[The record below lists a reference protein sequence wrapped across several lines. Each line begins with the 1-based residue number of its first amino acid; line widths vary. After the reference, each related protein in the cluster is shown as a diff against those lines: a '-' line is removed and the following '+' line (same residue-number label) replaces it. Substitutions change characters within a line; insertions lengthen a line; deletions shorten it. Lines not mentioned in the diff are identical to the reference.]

1 MFPLCQDNKE
11 VLDAKKQLE
20 KQKSDASKRGTP
32 TQNYGCIICES
43 HKLRTASN
51 HSTKDCKFL
60 SEYKASNRPHYHP
73 DKANSRYFCHI
84 HGWGNHGTKVCR
96 SLPDII
102 PQQTPPPRTNENPR
116 GNRYQS
122 HDRYQRDWDNNCDRE
137 WYPDQACGRYRDQ
150 PRSCDYEDRR
160 PNDYE
165 RNRRNEYPRNSYP
178 RQNDD
183 PGPPPNPRRM
193 YYQGY
198 QPYQEPERDLPR
210 YLTEED
216 VNKKLEEYMK
226 NHPKN

>member
-20 KQKSDASKRGTP
+20 KQKSNASKRGTP

-43 HKLRTASN
+43 HKLQTASN

-73 DKANSRYFCHI
+73 DKANSCYFCHI

-122 HDRYQRDWDNNCDRE
+122 HDRYQRDWDNNHDQE
-137 WYPDQACGRYRDQ
+137 WYPDQACGRYRTNQ
-150 PRSCDYEDRR
+150 EAVTMRTANQMTMSEIGEMNTQGTVIQDRTMTQDHHQTQGECITRVINPTKSQNVTR
-160 PNDYE
+160 PD
-165 RNRRNEYPRNSYP
+165 
-178 RQNDD
+178 
-183 PGPPPNPRRM
+183 
-193 YYQGY
+193 
-198 QPYQEPERDLPR
+198 
-210 YLTEED
+210 T
-216 VNKKLEEYMK
+216 
-226 NHPKN
+226 